1 LAALVVSPAQ
11 DIRAKRET
19 EKWNDRGILN
29 TAQMGVSQDPKM
41 MVFYSENDGT
51 SVVGGEFR
59 KDWNQVK
66 QLECWIENDAPTS
79 YFYT

>member
-1 LAALVVSPAQ
+1 
-11 DIRAKRET
+11 
-19 EKWNDRGILN
+19 
-29 TAQMGVSQDPKM
+29 MGVSQDPKM